1 MSKRL
6 HLRPFTVLLVME
18 LALLG
23 GSASAQVVAPTSANT
38 MSVAPAE
45 APPADPSVEDPPL
58 AALSTNVKSSA
69 VTAPRGFEVERC
81 REVSASTGKCVD
93 AMCVGYTDQGVR
105 SEHFECVP

>member
-1 MSKRL
+1 MPKRL
-6 HLRPFTVLLVME
+6 HVRPFTVLLIG

-38 MSVAPAE
+38 KSAVPAQDSPANPSIEDAPLTALPTHVKSG
-45 APPADPSVEDPPL
+45 APPVHG
-58 AALSTNVKSSA
+58 
-69 VTAPRGFEVERC
+69 GFEVERC
-81 REVSASTGKCVD
+81 REVNATTGKCVD